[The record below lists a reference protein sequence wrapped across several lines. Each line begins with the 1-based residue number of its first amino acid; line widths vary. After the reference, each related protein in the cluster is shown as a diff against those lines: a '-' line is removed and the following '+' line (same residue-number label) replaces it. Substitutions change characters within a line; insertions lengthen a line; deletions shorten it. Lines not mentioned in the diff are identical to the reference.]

1 MKVLKSTKKKKTFKR
16 RLRKVA
22 KQGLGIFD
30 KLIDKLPVE
39 LHLPGG
45 YNYCGP
51 GIFYKITLKEIIG
64 NVVML
69 FCKKYRY

>member
-1 MKVLKSTKKKKTFKR
+1 MRVLKRSTKTKVKKRVKKVVKR
-16 RLRKVA
+16 
-22 KQGLGIFD
+22 GLGIFE

-51 GIFYKITLKEIIG
+51 GSFFTLLLMMNAI
-64 NVVML
+64 NNW
-69 FCKKYRY
+69 FCKKTYRH